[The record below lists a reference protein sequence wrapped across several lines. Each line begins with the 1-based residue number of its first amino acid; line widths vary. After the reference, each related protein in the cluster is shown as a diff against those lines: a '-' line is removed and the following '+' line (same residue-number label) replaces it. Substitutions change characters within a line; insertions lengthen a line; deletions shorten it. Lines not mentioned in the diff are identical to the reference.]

1 MDTLMMEMYKDVK
14 KLMERVMELERENAI
29 LRESPISSEKKVENH
44 ENHVNDTEYDMKA
57 MAFENETIIPKT
69 DDKVIVLSEEKTR
82 KDYQREYQREYRN
95 KKKQEKNL

>member
-14 KLMERVMELERENAI
+14 KLMERVMELERENSI
-29 LRESPISSEKKVENH
+29 LRGSPVSSEKKVEKH
-44 ENHVNDTEYDMKA
+44 INDTEYDMKA
-57 MAFENETIIPKT
+57 MSFENETIVLKA

-95 KKKQEKNL
+95 KKKQEKNS

>member
-29 LRESPISSEKKVENH
+29 LRGSPISSEKKVEN
-44 ENHVNDTEYDMKA
+44 NLNDTEYDMKA

-95 KKKQEKNL
+95 KKKQEKKS